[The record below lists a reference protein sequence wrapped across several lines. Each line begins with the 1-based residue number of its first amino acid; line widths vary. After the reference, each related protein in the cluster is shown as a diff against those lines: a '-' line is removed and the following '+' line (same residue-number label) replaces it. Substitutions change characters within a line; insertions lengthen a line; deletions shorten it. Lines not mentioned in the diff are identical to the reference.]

1 MHADTDKLLRHAD
14 RRPSTPTAGEEP
26 PYGDAPKG
34 PSAKGLSVVERV
46 APVLVREFQV
56 LGGLLGLIAVEL
68 LQADVAREDV
78 ALVPHN
84 PSESHELV
92 VGDGDDLSHDV
103 GRLDVVSADP
113 DEAVGVG
120 LEGVDA
126 DAGIVE
132 AHGSS
137 LSL

>member
-1 MHADTDKLLRHAD
+1 MHADTDKPLHHAD

-26 PYGDAPKG
+26 PYGDASRG
-34 PSAKGLSVVERV
+34 PSAKRSSVVERV
-46 APVLVREFQV
+46 APVLVGKFQA
-56 LGGLLGLIAVEL
+56 LGSLLGLPAVEFL
-68 LQADVAREDV
+68 KADVAREGV
-78 ALVPHN
+78 ALVTHN

-103 GRLDVVSADP
+103 GLFDVVAADP

-126 DAGIVE
+126 DAGFVE